1 MGNRIRELRRKYPMS
16 QQQLAKHLHISQAA
30 VSGYE
35 TGTYEPDLELTKKMA
50 DIFGVSIDY
59 LLGHDTQEIQPQE
72 WSADYPNGVALRRDM
87 TGYKSVPRSAPQ
99 GLTDEDLLKIAE
111 YVRSHH
117 PELGES
123 HTIEAKILSEGV
135 DRMPKEARE
144 RAVEVMKLV
153 FAEYASYFE
162 RNDDDE
168 A

>member
-1 MGNRIRELRRKYPMS
+1 MNRVGELLEQKGMS
-16 QQQLAKHLHISQAA
+16 QKELAITMGLAQPSISAWVTQKSDPARRNLQKLA
-30 VSGYE
+30 E
-35 TGTYEPDLELTKKMA
+35 
-50 DIFGVSIDY
+50 IFGVDRSYIICNDAP
-59 LLGHDTQEIQPQE
+59 QQPQE
-72 WSADYPNGVALRRDM
+72 WNVEYPDGVAMRRDM
-87 TGYKSVPRSAPQ
+87 SGYRSVPRPAPQ

-111 YVRSHH
+111 YVSSHH